1 MLTPKSVHVR
11 LTLWYASALAV
22 ILAAFSIA
30 VYVLVRASLLHEVGE
45 RAEQSAALIQRLVVD
60 NPDEADEIE
69 EHGIVDL
76 FAVLRPGARS
86 YTSTAWTRQGLPDP
100 GSSRASASPFSS
112 ASRASRSVAA
122 SHAADSSLVRWQSDS
137 GAAYAIASIA
147 DAANPALIVRAAVD
161 EGPVLDHLSTLRLV
175 LILGY
180 PLAIAASVIGGSL
193 LAKRLLRPVGA
204 MADAAHR
211 INADRLSE
219 RLPIEDPADE
229 FGRLAGAF
237 NDTLARLEAAFDR
250 LRRFTADASHELRTP
265 LTALRSVGEVA
276 LRAPDFRERASDT
289 VASMLEECERLTQLV
304 DGLLMLTRESTEAYR
319 ARFAPIDMGALCLEV
334 VELLRVV
341 SEEKDQRLHAD
352 LADGLT
358 VRGDRTTLRQALVNL
373 VDNAIKYTPRGGEI
387 VVGARATNDE
397 VIVEVRDDGPGI
409 GDEHRERVFDR
420 FYRIDD
426 ARSRASGGAGLG
438 LAIARWAVELNGG
451 RLELES
457 ALGEGST
464 FRVHL
469 ASAISPIP

>member
-1 MLTPKSVHVR
+1 MFTPKSVHVR
-11 LTLWYASALAV
+11 LTLWYACALAS

-30 VYVLVRASLLHEVGE
+30 VYLLVRASLLHEVGE

-86 YTSTAWTRQGLPDP
+86 YTSTAWSRQGLPDP
-100 GSSRASASPFSS
+100 ASLTATSSSFATGSHASDGLAPSRA
-112 ASRASRSVAA
+112 
-122 SHAADSSLVRWQSDS
+122 ADPSLVRWQSDS
-137 GAAYAIASIA
+137 GAAYAIASIVSAA
-147 DAANPALIVRAAVD
+147 DPSLAVSAAVD

-204 MADAAHR
+204 MADAANR

-219 RLPIEDPADE
+219 RLPIGDPADE
-229 FGRLAGAF
+229 FGRLARAF
-237 NDTLARLEAAFDR
+237 NDTLARLETAFER

-276 LRAPDFRERASDT
+276 LHAPDFRDRAGDT

-319 ARFAPIDMGALCLEV
+319 ARFALIDMGALCLEV

-341 SEEKDQRLHAD
+341 SEEKDQRLLAD
-352 LADGLT
+352 LASGLT

-373 VDNAIKYTPRGGEI
+373 VDNAIKYTSRGKS
-387 VVGARATNDE
+387 VRVRARAEAGE
-397 VIVEVRDDGPGI
+397 VIVEVSDDGPGI
-409 GDEHRERVFDR
+409 AAEHRERVFDR

-451 RLELES
+451 RLVLES
-457 ALGEGST
+457 TLGTGST
-464 FRVHL
+464 FRAHL
-469 ASAISPIP
+469 PSARSPNN